1 MREMNNKKQAKKQT
15 KQNKTKRP
23 KRPKG
28 SKGQKSQKDQKAKR
42 PKKAKKAKRAK
53 KGQSYKMDVQRQA
66 SQFELYKTKELF
78 LDDKLK
84 VVYRNMDNI
93 TLCLVTTNDVDLQET
108 GAFLEKFLGCI

>member
-1 MREMNNKKQAKKQT
+1 MPITYASVVNG
-15 KQNKTKRP
+15 QNKVVLQ
-23 KRPKG
+23 G
-28 SKGQKSQKDQKAKR
+28 VY
-42 PKKAKKAKRAK
+42 K